1 MNDTPRAMTDGSAAP
16 ATGRSWRSVAV
27 LAVALLALLTACN
40 GGSDAGGDGP
50 DGDGADE
57 ADVDAPD
64 ADEPDTDA
72 PDGDPVTIGFLGE
85 LTGPFA
91 IWGIPARNGMQLAV
105 DELNADG
112 GIDGRPVELV
122 VRDTQGTPE
131 EAVTALRGMIE
142 RDGVVAVGGIISSD
156 VGLATSRVAEE
167 QEVPLF
173 LVKAGSDAIL
183 TQDTRYTFRTC
194 LPAAPM
200 TMGPFAQF
208 IASEGVTRVGAIIA
222 DYAWGRAIEEAIEEQ
237 IGGPGGLDPQI
248 EVAPVPE
255 TDFTSYLRRLED
267 LDPELI
273 IATGH
278 PPGAAAI
285 TRQAADLGFDAF
297 VTGSDSSAVTIFE
310 GVGEAAYD
318 RYVDLSCADYA
329 ADDYIQLATRYHDEF
344 ADFMEDDAVAGYGQV
359 LMLRDAIEATGGTDP
374 TAIADHL
381 RTTTFELP
389 GYAWDLQWTEW
400 GELAEASPLL
410 VVMREQT
417 PPDGVNPGAPWYLD
431 VILRPDPLEPFVP

>member
-1 MNDTPRAMTDGSAAP
+1 MKSVGRLWLTVGLVLVLFAAACSGDG
-16 ATGRSWRSVAV
+16 
-27 LAVALLALLTACN
+27 
-40 GGSDAGGDGP
+40 DAGDVGTDAADRDTGAADQQDDASVQDDPSTDEQPANP
-50 DGDGADE
+50 DG
-57 ADVDAPD
+57 
-64 ADEPDTDA
+64 EPIM
-72 PDGDPVTIGFLGE
+72 IGFLGE

-105 DELNADG
+105 EEINAAG
-112 GIDGRPVELV
+112 GVDGRPLELV

-131 EAVTALRGMIE
+131 EGVTALQGMIE

-156 VGLATSRVAEE
+156 VGLATSRVAEAG
-167 QEVPLF
+167 QVPLF

-222 DYAWGRAIEEAIEEQ
+222 DYAWGRAIEDAIVDQ
-237 IGGPGGLDPQI
+237 VGALDGIDPQI

-255 TDFTSYLRRLED
+255 TDFTTYLRRLQD
-267 LDPELI
+267 LDPELL

-297 VTGSDSSAVTIFE
+297 VTGSDSSAVAVFE
-310 GVGEAAYD
+310 GVGEASYD
-318 RYVDLSCADYA
+318 RYIDLSCADYA
-329 ADDYIQLATRYHDEF
+329 AADYHELATRYHDRF
-344 ADFMEDDAVAGYGQV
+344 DGFMEDDAVSGYGQV
-359 LMLRDAIEATGGTDP
+359 LMVQQAIEATGGTDP
-374 TAIADHL
+374 VAIADHL
-381 RTTTFELP
+381 RATTFDLP
-389 GYAWDLQWTEW
+389 GYAWELAWTAW
-400 GELAEASPLL
+400 GELDGASPLL

-417 PPDGVNPGAPWYLD
+417 PPDGVNPGAPWYLE